1 MAGCWILL
9 LSIGRVNIFV
19 SCFKALSTNSW
30 VLERH
35 REGAG
40 EGEWRGGGKEVKE
53 EREKRGLVWG
63 RGRGMG
69 DVNKGRGR

>member
-40 EGEWRGGGKEVKE
+40 EGEWRGGGEGGQRGEGE
-53 EREKRGLVWG
+53 ERISVGEG
-63 RGRGMG
+63 
-69 DVNKGRGR
+69 